1 MRLST
6 LLTAFAW
13 VAANTLGIANV
24 VAAESLPGLRTG
36 VVVTPKNFPDHTAED
51 VADMFRLGAEVGN
64 LAVIRIPW
72 NDPNLMTAI
81 RVMTDLASQQGLTPV
96 IQLSPFKADG
106 LKGASLEV
114 PRDVSSAGGRASFAN
129 PAIAEAYAKVAL
141 DVAELTPPYLAL
153 ATDLNLLHLSDPAE
167 YAAFAGVYRNVYERI
182 KKVAPKTRVFVT
194 FQWDAM
200 QQRDA
205 RANRALIDA
214 LLPRLDVLAVSS
226 DPIKLYERQGP
237 EGIPADYYD
246 RLNAYRGGRDEV
258 LVDVS
263 WPSDGSSGEAN
274 QVKFIR
280 GLPGLLVGVKPS
292 MVLWNFLHDVKVLI
306 FTARLGLITANGK
319 QKPAFAAFRDLG
331 GQRPAPFAAAAG
343 PSKERVKQTPDR
355 YVIATARLDGSD
367 YRIVYSRPD
376 KDMTHARVSPDG
388 SRIVFTG
395 YHKRG
400 KDGLANEDSG
410 YENTEIAI
418 LNLDGTGLETI
429 IAPKPGII
437 AANGDW
443 TPDGKSIFYVSTD
456 NAQRTPELRQ
466 IDLATRKITRLP
478 TPDGVQ
484 ASDPH
489 RLGDRLIFPAKAGS
503 KGADPLWVM
512 NVDGTGAR
520 QVTKPPRSSSADG
533 LYGDFDPKLS
543 PDGTKAAFMRIDGGL
558 TWRVM
563 VLDLKSGEE
572 KRLSPP
578 DGMEWLP
585 TWSGDGKLLLFT
597 RVDTK
602 NVKQTGLYTMT
613 PDGGERR
620 KVPLPAGLYYNHGTF
635 FPGEKASPSARIIFS
650 ASKRPW
656 L

>member
-1 MRLST
+1 MRPSW
-6 LLTAFAW
+6 LLIALAW
-13 VAANTLGIANV
+13 VAAGVFGCVNAG
-24 VAAESLPGLRTG
+24 AAEPLPGLRTG
-36 VVVTPKNFPDHTAED
+36 VVVTPKNFPDHTPED
-51 VADMFRLGAEVGN
+51 VADMFRLVGEVGT

-72 NDPNLMTAI
+72 SDPNLLTAI
-81 RVMTDLASQQGLTPV
+81 RVMTDLASQHGLTPV
-96 IQLSPFKADG
+96 IQLAPFKADG
-106 LKGASLEV
+106 LKGASLDL
-114 PRDVSSAGGRASFAN
+114 PRGVSRASGRESFAN
-129 PAIAEAYAKVAL
+129 PAIAEAFTKAAL
-141 DVAELTPPYLAL
+141 EVAELAPPYLAL
-153 ATDLNLLHLSDPAE
+153 ATDLNLLQQSDPAE
-167 YAAFAGVYRNVYERI
+167 FTAFVQVYRDIYERI
-182 KKVAPKTRVFVT
+182 RKTAPKTRVFVT

-205 RANRALIDA
+205 RANRALLDA
-214 LLPRLDVLAVSS
+214 LLPRLDVFAFNS
-226 DPIKLYERQGP
+226 DPVKLYERQGP
-237 EGIPADYYD
+237 AGIPADYYD
-246 RLNAYRGGRDEV
+246 RLQAYRGAGEEL
-258 LVDVS
+258 LVEVS
-263 WPSDGSSGEAN
+263 WPSERSSGEAD
-274 QVKFIR
+274 QVAFIR
-280 GLPGLLVGVKPS
+280 SLPGLLARAKPS
-292 MVLWNFLHDVKVLI
+292 MVAWNFLHDVKVLI
-306 FTARLGLITANGK
+306 FTARLGLITTSGT
-319 QKPAFAAFRDLG
+319 QKPAFAAFRSLG
-331 GQRPAPFAAAAG
+331 GQRPAPVAATDG
-343 PSKERVKQTPDR
+343 PRKDRVKQTPDR

-395 YHKRG
+395 YNKRG

-410 YENTEIAI
+410 YENTEISV

-429 IAPKPGII
+429 IAPKPGIV

-443 TPDGKSIFYVSTD
+443 TPDGKSIFFISTD
-456 NAQRTPELRQ
+456 NPQRTPELRQ
-466 IDLATRKITRLP
+466 IDLATRTIRPLP
-478 TPDGVQ
+478 TPAGLH

-489 RLGDRLIFPAKAGS
+489 RLGDRLVFPAKAGA
-503 KGADPLWVM
+503 KGADPLWIM
-512 NVDGTGAR
+512 NVDGTAAR
-520 QVTKPPRSSSADG
+520 QLTKPPRSSSADG

-543 PDGTKAAFMRIDGGL
+543 PDGTKVAFMRIDGGL

-563 VLDLKSGEE
+563 VLDLKSGDE

-602 NVKQTGLYTMT
+602 NVNQTGLYTMNR
-613 PDGGERR
+613 DGGDRR
-620 KVPLPAGLYYNHGTF
+620 KVPLPPGLYYNHGTF